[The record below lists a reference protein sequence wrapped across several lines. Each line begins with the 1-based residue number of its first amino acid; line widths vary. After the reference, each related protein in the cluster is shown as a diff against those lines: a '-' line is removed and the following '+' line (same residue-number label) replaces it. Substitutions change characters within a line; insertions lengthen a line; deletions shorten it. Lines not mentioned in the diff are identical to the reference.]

1 MPARQARRLPK
12 MSPPAGEDH
21 VEAAKTV
28 RDGGMAETG
37 EPRDSGG
44 NGRAARWHGRS
55 ASRSRRR
62 EAKANDVMILGG
74 EDSVAAGQMNGGVQY
89 IVRAVPKGRAG
100 GRLERKPRRWCP
112 ARLRVLGSS
121 FSFSGV

>member
-1 MPARQARRLPK
+1 LPWK
-12 MSPPAGEDH
+12 HPLRYH

-28 RDGGMAETG
+28 RDDGMAETG

-55 ASRSRRR
+55 AARSTRR
-62 EAKANDVMILGG
+62 EAKASDAMILGG

-89 IVRAVPKGRAG
+89 IVRAVPKGRA
-100 GRLERKPRRWCP
+100 RWSPGAEP
-112 ARLRVLGSS
+112 APWWSGALAFCGPL
-121 FSFSGV
+121 FLFLAFSGGARCSKP